1 MIESWGVTLAGL
13 QQRLGPEFVVDPQ
26 MSFETVAGTELPHPH
41 NLMPVSK
48 AICEAEGPR
57 PDAARLDNERQ
68 APLFLSCY

>member
-1 MIESWGVTLAGL
+1 MIESRGVTLAGL
-13 QQRLGPEFVVDPQ
+13 LHRLGSALVVHPQ

-41 NLMPVSK
+41 NLVPVSK

-68 APLFLSCY
+68 APLFLSCS